1 LNPIGRQRRWD
12 NSAKIGI
19 DVFEDCTMSDKPL
32 QQTSDDLEVRQDEV
46 LRQLDE
52 LNIRLERALIDAAPH
67 ALQIS
72 APRSSV

>member
-1 LNPIGRQRRWD
+1 
-12 NSAKIGI
+12 
-19 DVFEDCTMSDKPL
+19 MSDKPL
-32 QQTSDDLEVRQDEV
+32 HQTSDDLEVRQDEV

-67 ALQIS
+67 SLQIS